1 MFGDCIWTNE
11 KVDSEILD
19 SLKQK
24 SKRFIKG
31 LKKEIFMLFSKSGF
45 TDALI
50 EEAENSPNI
59 LLYEWYVENGDTRT
73 LANLQVLQ
81 SKLNHPR
88 Q

>member
-59 LLYEWYVENGDTRT
+59 LLYDINSLFV
-73 LANLQVLQ
+73 
-81 SKLNHPR
+81 K
-88 Q
+88 

>member
-59 LLYEWYVENGDTRT
+59 LL
-73 LANLQVLQ
+73 
-81 SKLNHPR
+81 
-88 Q
+88 